1 MSGIQHGKRLDRLRD
16 LERAVKV
23 QIELEE
29 LAESRG
35 RVRVDP
41 CAAYPSTDTA
51 PATAP
56 HRSPERTT
64 VVRVPLE
71 HVATPTIR
79 KWARANRYDV
89 APQGPIERFVLGA
102 FIEAHQ

>member
-1 MSGIQHGKRLDRLRD
+1 MAGVTMGRRLDRLRD

-35 RVRVDP
+35 RAAADP
-41 CAAYPSTDTA
+41 CAAYPTTDSVPA
-51 PATAP
+51 PDEGQP
-56 HRSPERTT
+56 RGRTSI
-64 VVRVPLE
+64 VRVPLE
-71 HVATPTIR
+71 HVSTPVMR
-79 KWARANRYDV
+79 AWARQNRYAV
-89 APQGPIERFVLGA
+89 SARGPIDDFIVGA

>member
-1 MSGIQHGKRLDRLRD
+1 MAGVTMGRRLDRLRD

-35 RVRVDP
+35 RAAVDP
-41 CAAYPSTDTA
+41 CAAYPTTDSV
-51 PATAP
+51 PATDDQP
-56 HRSPERTT
+56 RGRTST
-64 VVRVPLE
+64 VRVPLE
-71 HVATPTIR
+71 HVSTPVMR
-79 KWARANRYDV
+79 AWARQNRYAV
-89 APQGPIERFVLGA
+89 SARGPIDEFVVGA